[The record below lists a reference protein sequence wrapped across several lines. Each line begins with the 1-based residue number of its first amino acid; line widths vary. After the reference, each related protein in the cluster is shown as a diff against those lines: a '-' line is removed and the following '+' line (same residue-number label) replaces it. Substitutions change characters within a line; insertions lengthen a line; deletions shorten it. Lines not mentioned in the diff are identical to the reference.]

1 MSDGTNE
8 GDLTDRLIDEL
19 QAAQRDR
26 RNARNVMTALIA
38 VVVVVFV
45 FLGFQEVSEFQDEEL
60 EVFGEALSYEIAEL
74 APEIGEDLREAF
86 NRLGPVYEDAFV
98 KVFNRDEEEYYE
110 VLSDEYIGLQQHAQ
124 QAWPRFEE
132 ALAELVIE
140 QEETARTELN
150 RIVDR
155 EKLADISFYYNEA
168 LEEYLTEY
176 FEGKFAVNLDVS
188 ESIINKLTRIAEEER
203 EMNPSDS
210 KYTLGL
216 MLELLG
222 LEMQTAAELESEPNS

>member
-74 APEIGEDLREAF
+74 APEIGDDLREAF
-86 NRLGPVYEDAFV
+86 DRLGPVYEDAFV